1 VSADRIR
8 TMSLGEDRPADPGL
22 DEAAYARNRRGEFV
36 LLKPKPG
43 N

>member
-1 VSADRIR
+1 
-8 TMSLGEDRPADPGL
+8 MSLGEDRPADMGL
-22 DEAAYARNRRGEFV
+22 DDSAFARNRRGEFV

>member
-1 VSADRIR
+1 
-8 TMSLGEDRPADPGL
+8 MSLGEDRPADTGL
-22 DEAAYARNRRGEFV
+22 DDAAFARNRRGEFV